1 MPRVD
6 RFKLLHGPYQTPKCR
21 KGSRLFCEV
30 LGTVVVGT
38 FSDGPIMWPKMKRE
52 GRGRSPFILCG
63 DLVKAVKCES
73 SLAVAHHFG
82 VSTATVKGWRRTLG
96 VPRSNE
102 GSRRLWGRVANAR
115 DDDRLERA
123 RRNSKRPAALAKASA
138 TLKGRIIPQH
148 VIAAVRTAAK
158 RPRSVGWRRQMS
170 EYWRKRGHPP
180 GHPELEFWRPEED
193 ALLGTDSDANIAR
206 RLKRS
211 YQGVVGRRRKL
222 GIPPFLIEIDGK
234 KLRRLRKVKG
244 LTQHE
249 LSAKAQAYRDAVVN
263 MELGRRARL
272 RRDIA
277 QRIAKV
283 LGCEQKRI
291 E

>member
-1 MPRVD
+1 
-6 RFKLLHGPYQTPKCR
+6 
-21 KGSRLFCEV
+21 
-30 LGTVVVGT
+30 
-38 FSDGPIMWPKMKRE
+38 
-52 GRGRSPFILCG
+52 
-63 DLVKAVKCES
+63 
-73 SLAVAHHFG
+73 
-82 VSTATVKGWRRTLG
+82 
-96 VPRSNE
+96 
-102 GSRRLWGRVANAR
+102 
-115 DDDRLERA
+115 
-123 RRNSKRPAALAKASA
+123 
-138 TLKGRIIPQH
+138 
-148 VIAAVRTAAK
+148 
-158 RPRSVGWRRQMS
+158 MS